1 MPYTP
6 MMKQYIETKEKYKDC
21 ILFYRLGD
29 FYEMF
34 FDDAKTASNVLGL
47 TLTGRDCGM
56 ESRAPM
62 CGIPYHAA
70 DGYIQKLVENGFK
83 VAVCEQLSE
92 PGASKLV
99 ERDVIKVVTA
109 GTVMDEKALDEK
121 KNNYIVNIYGNVDS
135 YSIAYL
141 DITNGEFCCK
151 DGKGFDEKYLTDF
164 LVKLSP
170 AEIICNEFTYLK
182 FKNFSVYKYD
192 ILPKPNMLQSYA
204 YDYDFSYKTLLK
216 QFNVGTLQAFPFYDK
231 RLAIIACGALIE
243 YINQTQKRTLPH
255 INSVEYIFDKGYMQ
269 IDSNTYKNLEI
280 VRTFRDNKKV
290 GSLLWLIDNTNTNM
304 GARLLNLWLSKPLF
318 DIGKINIRLDAV
330 EELTKNLVAR
340 QNLIDNLEDVCDI
353 ERIVAKISYGNVS
366 PKDLIAIRN
375 TLKILPKFKNVL
387 NGTESHLLCE
397 YNKSIL
403 EFNELK
409 TLIENAIVDEPP
421 YLTTSGGFIK
431 KGYNK
436 ELDEINNVF
445 KNSKNWLIN
454 YEAEERE
461 KTGIKSLKVGF
472 NKVFGFYIE
481 VSKSYIN
488 LIPYNYSR
496 KQTISGGE
504 RFITQELKEME
515 TQILGAEDA
524 AIKLEQKLFSDI
536 IQVLLR
542 NTVALQNCAKALSNI
557 DVLISLSVTATKNK
571 YVRPNINNDGIIDI
585 KDGRHPVIEALQKEQ
600 FISNDTYLDVKD
612 NKVMVLTGPNM
623 AGKSTYMRQIA
634 LITLLSHIGSFVPAK
649 SANISLTDQIFTRV
663 GASDNLIFDQST
675 FMVEMVEVAHILLNC
690 TNNSLI
696 ILDEVGRGT
705 STFDGLSIAWAIIE
719 FITQTKCVKTL
730 FATHFHELTELENN
744 YKGINNYRITVKELN
759 DGIVFLRKIVK
770 GSANKSFGIEV
781 AALAGLPKSI
791 ILRAKEIL
799 KMLETRDINKD
810 QNILQNLQDE
820 TKKENKVNK
829 NLEFENDMVKQIDGL
844 DVSNITPVDAF
855 KFLLILKEQIE
866 NFKDNS

>member
-6 MMKQYIETKEKYKDC
+6 MMKQYMETKEKYKDC

-34 FDDAKTASNVLGL
+34 FDDAKTASGVLGL

-56 ESRAPM
+56 ENRAPM

-70 DGYIQKLVENGFK
+70 DGYIQKLVENGYK
-83 VAVCEQLSE
+83 VAICEQLSE
-92 PGASKLV
+92 PFKTKLV
-99 ERDVIKVVTA
+99 DRDVIKVVTA

-121 KNNYIVNIYGNVDS
+121 KNNYIVNIYGEQGLF
-135 YSIAYL
+135 SIAYL
-141 DITNGEFCCK
+141 DITNGEFNCL
-151 DGKGFDEKYLTDF
+151 DGKDFDEKYLTDF

-170 AEIICNEFTYLK
+170 SEIICNEFAYLQ
-182 FKNFSVYKYD
+182 FKNFAVFKYD
-192 ILPKPNMLQSYA
+192 ILPKPSMFVNYA
-204 YDYDFSYKTLLK
+204 YDYDFSYKALLK
-216 QFNVGTLQAFPFYDK
+216 QFNVSTLQAFSLFNK
-231 RLAIIACGALIE
+231 RFAIIACGALIE
-243 YINQTQKRTLPH
+243 YINQTQKRALPH
-255 INSVEYIFDKGYMQ
+255 INSVEYIVDKSYMQ
-269 IDSNTYKNLEI
+269 IDGNTYKNLEI
-280 VRTFRDNKKV
+280 VKTFKDNKKV
-290 GSLLWLIDNTNTNM
+290 GSLLWLIDNTKTGM
-304 GARLLNLWLSKPLF
+304 GARLLNLWLAKPLY
-318 DIGKINIRLDAV
+318 DIDKINNRLDAV
-330 EELTKNLVAR
+330 EELSQNLIAR
-340 QNLIDNLEDVCDI
+340 QNLIDILESVCDI

-366 PKDLIAIRN
+366 PKDLIAIKN
-375 TLKILPKFKNVL
+375 TLQCLPKIKNIL
-387 NGTESHLLCE
+387 GGTTSHILIEC
-397 YNKSIL
+397 NKSIL
-403 EFNELK
+403 EFADLAA
-409 TLIENAIVDEPP
+409 LIENAIIDEPP
-421 YLTTSGGFIK
+421 YLTSAGGFIK

-436 ELDEINNVF
+436 ELDEINSITHS
-445 KNSKNWLIN
+445 SKTWLIN

-488 LIPYNYSR
+488 LTPYNYSR
-496 KQTISGGE
+496 KQTIAGGE

-515 TQILGAEDA
+515 TKILGAEDA

-536 IQVLLR
+536 ILVLLK

-557 DVLISLSVTATKNK
+557 DVLISLSLTATKHK
-571 YVRPNINNDGIIDI
+571 YIRPTINNDGIIDI
-585 KDGRHPVIEALQKEQ
+585 KDGRHPVIEALSKEQ
-600 FISNDTYLDVKD
+600 FITNDTFLDTND

-634 LITLLSHIGSFVPAK
+634 LITLLSHIGSFVPARY
-649 SANISLTDQIFTRV
+649 ANISLTDQIFTRV

-705 STFDGLSIAWAIIE
+705 STFDGLSIAWSIIE
-719 FITQTKCVKTL
+719 FITKTKNVKTL
-730 FATHFHELTELENN
+730 FATHFHELTELEKN
-744 YKGINNYRITVKELN
+744 YQGINNYRITVKELN
-759 DGIVFLRKIVK
+759 DEIVFLRKIVK

-799 KMLETRDINKD
+799 KMLETADINKT
-810 QNILQNLQDE
+810 QSRLQDVTDE
-820 TKKENKVNK
+820 KIKENTIK
-829 NLEFENDMVKQIDGL
+829 NIEFENDIIKQIDNL
-844 DVSNITPVDAF
+844 DANTITPVDAF
-855 KFLLILKEQIE
+855 KFLLILKEQLE
-866 NFKDNS
+866 NSKQ

>member
-34 FDDAKTASNVLGL
+34 FDDAKTASSVLGL

-56 ESRAPM
+56 EQRAPM

-70 DGYIQKLVENGFK
+70 DGYIQKLIESGYK
-83 VAVCEQLSE
+83 VAICEQLSE
-92 PGASKLV
+92 PSQSKLV

-121 KNNYIVNIYGNVDS
+121 KNNYIVNVYGESDNF
-135 YSIAYL
+135 SIAYL
-141 DITNGEFCCK
+141 DITNGEFYCL
-151 DGKGFDEKYLTDF
+151 DGKGFDEKYITDF

-170 AEIICNEFTYLK
+170 SEIICNEFSQVKL
-182 FKNFSVYKYD
+182 KNFAVFKFD
-192 ILPKPNMLQSYA
+192 ILPKPGVFSSYA
-204 YDYDFSYKTLLK
+204 YDYDFSYKILLK
-216 QFNVGTLQAFPFYDK
+216 QFNVHTLQAFPIFEK
-231 RLAIIACGALIE
+231 RFAISACGALIE
-243 YINQTQKRTLPH
+243 YINQTQKRKLPH
-255 INSVEYIFDKGYMQ
+255 INSVEYIVEKTYMQ
-269 IDSNTYKNLEI
+269 IDGNSFKNLEI
-280 VRTFRDNKKV
+280 TKTLRDNKKV
-290 GSLLWLIDNTNTNM
+290 GSLLWLIDNTKTNM
-304 GARLLNLWLSKPLF
+304 GARLLNLWLTKPLYN
-318 DIGKINIRLDAV
+318 IEKINNRLDAV
-330 EELTKNLVAR
+330 QELTQNASMR
-340 QNLIDNLEDVCDI
+340 QNLIDSLENICDI

-366 PKDLIAIRN
+366 PKDFIALKN
-375 TLKILPKFKNVL
+375 TLQHMPKLKNILNAAESFILTECNKN
-387 NGTESHLLCE
+387 
-397 YNKSIL
+397 IL
-403 EFNELK
+403 EFSDLAN
-409 TLIENAIVDEPP
+409 LIDRAIVDEPP
-421 YLTTSGGFIK
+421 YLITSGGFIK
-431 KGYNK
+431 KDYNK
-436 ELDEINNVF
+436 ELDELNHITHS
-445 KNSKNWLIN
+445 SKTWLVN

-488 LIPYNYSR
+488 LIPYNYTR
-496 KQTISGGE
+496 KQTIAGGE
-504 RFITQELKEME
+504 RYITQELKEME
-515 TQILGAEDA
+515 TKILTAEET
-524 AIKLEQKLFSDI
+524 AIKLEQKLFSELI
-536 IQVLLR
+536 SVLLK
-542 NTVALQNCAKALSNI
+542 NTVALQNCARALSNI
-557 DVLISLSVTATKNK
+557 DVLISLSLTATKYK

-585 KDGRHPVIEALQKEQ
+585 QDGRHPVIEALSKEQ
-600 FISNDTYLDVKD
+600 FIANDTYLDTKD

-634 LITLLSHIGSFVPAK
+634 LITLLCHIGSFVPAK

-719 FITQTKCVKTL
+719 YITKTKTVKTL
-730 FATHFHELTELENN
+730 FATHFHELTELEKN

-781 AALAGLPKSI
+781 ANLAGLPKI
-791 ILRAKEIL
+791 IITRAKEIL
-799 KMLETRDINKD
+799 KMLETADINKN
-810 QNILQNLQDE
+810 QTNLQSA
-820 TKKENKVNK
+820 VNK
-829 NLEFENDMVKQIDGL
+829 TENATNKNIEFNKGIIKQIDEL

-855 KFLLILKEQIE
+855 KFLLLLKEQIE
-866 NFKDNS
+866 NYKD